1 MTTALAVDLG
11 SSSGRVIAGTLVE
24 GRIEQHVVHRF
35 AHQAVRRGGALV
47 WDLERLWEETV
58 RGLREAMAL
67 FPDAVS
73 VSVDTWGVDFVPLD
87 EDDRVVGEPRAYRD
101 ERTARTLEDFRALVD
116 DRESSPS
123 RASNPRRSTRPTNWS
138 PCVWRN
144 RNSPGASTGSSC
156 CPTTS
161 RGACVA

>member
-1 MTTALAVDLG
+1 M
-11 SSSGRVIAGTLVE
+11 
-24 GRIEQHVVHRF
+24 
-35 AHQAVRRGGALV
+35 

-101 ERTARTLEDFRALVD
+101 ERTARTLEDFRSLVD
-116 DRESSPS
+116 GYVLQMEQAAERLLPHLL
-123 RASNPRRSTRPTNWS
+123 PRGRR
-138 PCVWRN
+138 
-144 RNSPGASTGSSC
+144 
-156 CPTTS
+156 
-161 RGACVA
+161 